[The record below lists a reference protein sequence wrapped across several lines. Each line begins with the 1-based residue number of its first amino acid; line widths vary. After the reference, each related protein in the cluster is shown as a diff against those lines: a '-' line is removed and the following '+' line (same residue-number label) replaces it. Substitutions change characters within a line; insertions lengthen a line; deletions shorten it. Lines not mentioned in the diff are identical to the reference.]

1 MTTSP
6 VVRFDELLGHVVRS
20 DPALEQGNSSYALA
34 LSALQAGEFERAR
47 DYGTVTV
54 QEASEAYDLYASW
67 LRQIPKVLSINGTGD
82 GPVRD
87 LDTGWE
93 DYRRAIAAFADACQK
108 RDADAARMLLDDARR
123 TWQRH
128 HDRAC
133 DTICGLFDLAG
144 ATRGEAFVG
153 ELWDQLLTPMYER
166 AAAVYDP
173 AETPWSQATE
183 RLLLDIFEATRGHLT
198 GPHRDGAFT
207 VAEDDDRWVITFAP
221 CGSGGRTY
229 DRESGSPS
237 VTTQRHDWAWN
248 TTGVCLYCAHCCQLQ
263 QRAPIARLGFP
274 LRVVNPPVQGPGHG
288 PAVCTWSVYKDP
300 TRVPDEAYTSVG
312 FRPPKHR

>member
-1 MTTSP
+1 MTSSG
-6 VVRFDELLGHVVRS
+6 VRFNDLLGHVVRS
-20 DPALEQGNSSYALA
+20 DPVLAQGDSSYSLA
-34 LSALQAGEFERAR
+34 FSALRAGEFDRAR

-54 QEASEAYDLYASW
+54 QEASEAYELYASW
-67 LRQIPKVLSINGTGD
+67 LRQIPDVLSVDGTFSD
-82 GPVRD
+82 DTARD
-87 LDTGWE
+87 LDAGWQQ
-93 DYRRAIAAFADACQK
+93 YRRDIAAFGDACQNL
-108 RDADAARMLLDDARR
+108 DAEAARRLLGEARS
-123 TWQRH
+123 TWQHH

-133 DTICGLFDLAG
+133 DTICSLFDLAA

-153 ELWDQLLTPMYER
+153 ELWDQLLRPMYER

-173 AETPWSQATE
+173 EKTPWPKATE

-198 GPHRDGAFT
+198 GPHRDGSFT

-229 DRESGSPS
+229 EQELGSRS
-237 VTTQRHDWAWN
+237 VTTERHDWAWN

-274 LRVVNPPVQGPGHG
+274 LRVVNPPVQGQGT
-288 PAVCTWSVYKDP
+288 AVCTWTIYKNP
-300 TRVPDEAYTSVG
+300 ARVPDEAYTSVG
-312 FRPPKHR
+312 FRPPARR

>member
-1 MTTSP
+1 MTTAP
-6 VVRFDELLGHVVRS
+6 VVRFNDLLGHVVRS
-20 DPALEQGNSSYALA
+20 DPVLQQGNSSYALA
-34 LSALQAGEFERAR
+34 LSALDAGEFERAR

-54 QEASEAYDLYASW
+54 QEASEAHDLYVLW
-67 LRQIPKVLSINGTGD
+67 LRQMSEVLCTQEIGD
-82 GPVRD
+82 GASGD
-87 LDTGWE
+87 LETGWAA
-93 DYRRAIAAFADACQK
+93 YRRSIAAFADACQN
-108 RDADAARMLLDDARR
+108 RDAGAARTLLDEARS

-133 DTICGLFDLAG
+133 DTICALFDLA
-144 ATRGEAFVG
+144 ADTRGEAFVG
-153 ELWDQLLTPMYER
+153 ELWDQLLAPMYER
-166 AAAVYDP
+166 AATVYDP
-173 AETPWSQATE
+173 AETPWPQATE

-207 VAEDDDRWVITFAP
+207 VLEDDDRWVITFAP

-229 DRESGSPS
+229 ARESDSRS

-274 LRVVNPPVQGPGHG
+274 LRVVNPPVQGEG

-300 TRVPDEAYTSVG
+300 ARVPDEAYTSVG
-312 FRPPKHR
+312 FRPPERG